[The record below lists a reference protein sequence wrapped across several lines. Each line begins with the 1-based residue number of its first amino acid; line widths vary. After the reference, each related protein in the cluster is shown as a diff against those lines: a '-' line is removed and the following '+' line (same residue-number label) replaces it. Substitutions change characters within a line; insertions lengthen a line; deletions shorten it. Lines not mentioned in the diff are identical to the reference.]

1 MEADSNAISVKT
13 HMDMVEVD
21 LFAKNLVNESRL
33 RMFFGKQNMTKAAT
47 VQLSQFKK
55 NIDTLKKEVHEMY
68 QVIMI
73 RNEEIQKSMI
83 PVLENSLENLRR
95 QIDLQDKEN
104 EALEAQSE
112 GIESEMADVSQLCE
126 ECLDHMR
133 HLEEEVGSYTS

>member
-1 MEADSNAISVKT
+1 
-13 HMDMVEVD
+13 
-21 LFAKNLVNESRL
+21 
-33 RMFFGKQNMTKAAT
+33 MTKAAT

-55 NIDTLKKEVHEMY
+55 NIDTLKKEIHEMY

-83 PVLENSLENLRR
+83 PVLENSLESLRR

-112 GIESEMADVSQLCE
+112 GIESEMSDVSQLCE